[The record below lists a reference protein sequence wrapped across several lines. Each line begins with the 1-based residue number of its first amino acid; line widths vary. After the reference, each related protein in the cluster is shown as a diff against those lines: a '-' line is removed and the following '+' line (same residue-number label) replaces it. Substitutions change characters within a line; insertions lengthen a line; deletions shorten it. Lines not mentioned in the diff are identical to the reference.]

1 MSASS
6 PNVIASTNTQL
17 SLSKLVNPIPLLE
30 VLRNQETSRD
40 AIKNQQN
47 LCLQMNPYLTPKKS
61 HSSKLKGSRPHPF
74 VPEQSSSRRRLPH
87 VIAPTNPRLGRFKL
101 VNPIPLLE
109 ALQNQQASR
118 DAIKKQQKHCLQMKN
133 IICASATRR
142 RPSATGDR
150 CQAPDACT
158 LFAEPDTLKTMR
170 PSLPDRAHFLRLART
185 HSLVPLYRT
194 LTADLETPVSA
205 FLRLAAAEPECF
217 ILESVE
223 GGEHLG
229 RYTYIGTRPS
239 RRIVSHGDQIEIT
252 EHGRTRKITG
262 DVFALLRDALHGHK
276 PARVQG
282 LPPFTAGAVGFLSYD
297 VVRQIERLP
306 QDTTDD
312 LQLPDACLM
321 FFDEVLAFDHVK
333 KEILLIVT
341 ADLRRHKPQAAYA
354 DALRRLDR
362 LDHRLSQ
369 PLPKINPKKP
379 AGKLKL
385 NPRTK
390 KSAFLRGVEQ
400 AKEYIAAGDIFQVVL
415 SQRLDLEPG
424 VDPFSIYRALRI
436 VNPSPYM
443 YFLRFGHK
451 KLSREDHNKKRK
463 GSREAAAN
471 EIIETTH
478 IVGSSPELLVRVE
491 GRRIEYRPI
500 AGTRPRGTTEEADL
514 AAEHEMSSDEKERA
528 EHVMLVDLGRNDVGR
543 VSEYG
548 TVSVTNLMHVE
559 RYSHVMHLVS
569 DIEGRL
575 KPELSAVDALRSC
588 FPAGT
593 LSGAPKIRAM
603 EIIEE
608 LEPTRRGIYGGTVLY
623 ADYSGNLTSCIAIR
637 TLLVEGK
644 KGYIQAGAG
653 IVADSIPESEYQESL
668 NKARAVVRAVE
679 RARES

>member
-1 MSASS
+1 
-6 PNVIASTNTQL
+6 
-17 SLSKLVNPIPLLE
+17 
-30 VLRNQETSRD
+30 
-40 AIKNQQN
+40 
-47 LCLQMNPYLTPKKS
+47 
-61 HSSKLKGSRPHPF
+61 
-74 VPEQSSSRRRLPH
+74 
-87 VIAPTNPRLGRFKL
+87 
-101 VNPIPLLE
+101 
-109 ALQNQQASR
+109 
-118 DAIKKQQKHCLQMKN
+118 
-133 IICASATRR
+133 
-142 RPSATGDR
+142 
-150 CQAPDACT
+150 
-158 LFAEPDTLKTMR
+158 MR
-170 PSLPDRAHFLRLART
+170 PSQPDRAEFLRLARS

-217 ILESVE
+217 LLESVE

-229 RYTYIGTRPS
+229 RYTYIGIRPS
-239 RRIVSHGDQIEIT
+239 RRIVSHGDQIEVT
-252 EHGRTRKITG
+252 VLGRTSTVTG
-262 DVFALLRDALHGHK
+262 DVFALLRDALQGHK
-276 PARVQG
+276 PARIPG

-306 QDTTDD
+306 LSTTDD
-312 LQLPDACLM
+312 LGLPDACLM

-341 ADLRRHKPQAAYA
+341 ADLRRHKHQAAYA
-354 DALRRLDR
+354 DAHRRLDR
-362 LDHRLSQ
+362 LEKRLAQ
-369 PLPKINPKKP
+369 PLPKLPAKKP
-379 AGKLKL
+379 AGKLRL
-385 NPRTK
+385 MPRTRK
-390 KSAFLRGVEQ
+390 ADFLKGV
-400 AKEYIAAGDIFQVVL
+400 AKAKDYIAAGDIFQVVL

-424 VDPFSIYRALRI
+424 VDPFSVYRALRI

-443 YFLRFGHK
+443 YFLRF
-451 KLSREDHNKKRK
+451 NRK
-463 GSREAAAN
+463 TPGAKTKP
-471 EIIETTH
+471 ETTH

-500 AGTRPRGTTEEADL
+500 AGTRPRSANEAADL
-514 AAEHEMSSDEKERA
+514 AAEQEMLHDEKERA

-543 VSEYG
+543 VSDYG
-548 TVSVTNLMHVE
+548 TVQVTNLMHVE

-569 DIEGRL
+569 NIEGRL

-644 KGYIQAGAG
+644 EGYIQAGAG
-653 IVADSIPESEYQESL
+653 IVADSIPENEYEESL
-668 NKARAVVRAVE
+668 NKAKAVVRAVE
-679 RARES
+679 RARENLKIAPSTRATMELNRLIN